1 MLDVTLAQAANSGAV
16 RAIDLQRE
24 EVVAANAHRPARVEV
39 CDDAVL
45 EFKGGIGRVIG
56 GALVGLALF
65 VDTLRNVGRTKA
77 GNGLHF
83 AEEIVE
89 HIAPVAKHVDDDAA
103 IIFFAVVP
111 ARALGHDVVAFEN
124 PVTEFTAHAEDF
136 SEESLFLEALDLAH
150 AGKPELVLDNAILHT
165 GLGGDIVEIERVG
178 GADGGGLFA
187 VNMLARSDGFFDG
200 TRATAGGLRV
210 EVNEVLGLGEFRI
223 EVGGPAHTFVHRGE
237 LRKLGLATTNEHR
250 LGPDD
255 FAVTD
260 LQTALFA
267 DGEDRADVV
276 LVGAHASGDAVH
288 DDADFVFFHMSD
300 DGWM

>member
-1 MLDVTLAQAANSGAV
+1 M
-16 RAIDLQRE
+16 
-24 EVVAANAHRPARVEV
+24 
-39 CDDAVL
+39 
-45 EFKGGIGRVIG
+45 
-56 GALVGLALF
+56 
-65 VDTLRNVGRTKA
+65 GRTKA

-83 AEEIVE
+83 AKEIVK

-103 IIFFAVVP
+103 VIFFAVVP

-136 SEESLFLEALDLAH
+136 SEEPLFLEALNLAH
-150 AGKPELVLDNAILHT
+150 AGKPELVLHNAVLHT
-165 GLGGDIVEIERVG
+165 GLGGDIVKIERIG

-187 VNMLARSDGFFDG
+187 VNMLARSDRFFDS
-200 TRATAGGLRV
+200 TRTAAGRLRV
-210 EVNEVLGLGEFRI
+210 EVNEILGLGEFRI
-223 EVGGPAHTFVHRGE
+223 EVGGPAHAFVHRSE
-237 LRKLGLATTNEHR
+237 LRELGFAAAHEHR

-260 LQTALFA
+260 LQASLFA

-288 DDADFVFFHMSD
+288 DDADFVFFHKD
-300 DGWM
+300 DVGWM